1 MDASAEGLGAVLL
14 QEGQPVAFGSRSLTE
29 CQKRYAQIEKEL
41 LAIVYAARSSI
52 SISMVRQFK
61 WRRIISPL
69 RQYLKSLS
77 KKLLQDS
84 RECWWDCSS
93 DLHVSYKPGKELYIA
108 DTLSR
113 AYLKEQTEPLLEDEL
128 QVHSLSV
135 CLPISKEKLTTFRT
149 ATAEDEE
156 LQMVMEVV
164 QSGWPADIW

>member
-1 MDASAEGLGAVLL
+1 MLKYFDLKKEVILSVDASAEGLGAVLL

-41 LAIVYAARSSI
+41 LAIVYGCEKFHQYI
-52 SISMVRQFK
+52 YGKTVQMETDHKPLETIFK
-61 WRRIISPL
+61 
-69 RQYLKSLS
+69 KSLQ
-77 KKLLQDS
+77 KAPPRLQ
-84 RECWWDCSS
+84 RMLMRLQLY

-135 CLPISKEKLTTFRT
+135 FLSVKL
-149 ATAEDEE
+149 
-156 LQMVMEVV
+156 
-164 QSGWPADIW
+164 